1 MKDSVNI
8 PVTVKCRTGI
18 DNLDSQSRLLEFID
32 TISSAGCKT
41 FIIHARKAILNGLT
55 PKENREI
62 PPLNYQRVFAVK
74 ETFPDLEVVINGGIT
89 NLSNA
94 SSFLEK
100 VDGVMIGREA
110 YQNPF
115 FLNEVDEVIFGCS
128 PSKKNR
134 TNLLEEYIPYI
145 ESELQKGT
153 PLKHMT
159 RHILGL
165 FKSQKGG
172 KQFRRHLSEN
182 CHKTGAGINVVT
194 DALKLVN

>member
-1 MKDSVNI
+1 M
-8 PVTVKCRTGI
+8 
-18 DNLDSQSRLLEFID
+18 
-32 TISSAGCKT
+32 
-41 FIIHARKAILNGLT
+41 NGLT

-74 ETFPDLEVVINGGIT
+74 ETFPDLEIVINGGIT
-89 NLSNA
+89 NLLDA

-115 FLNEVDEVIFGCS
+115 FLNEVDEVIFGCP

-134 TNLLEEYIPYI
+134 NNHLEEYIFYI

-153 PLKHMT
+153 P
-159 RHILGL
+159 R
-165 FKSQKGG
+165 
-172 KQFRRHLSEN
+172 
-182 CHKTGAGINVVT
+182 
-194 DALKLVN
+194 